1 MRGRILILSDSL
13 ALPRK
18 KGESQ
23 ILAHEKTWSE
33 RLRKRFPEFTIAQ
46 TSIGSATTEDILY
59 QCQYWTVYD
68 ADLVIIQAGLC
79 DCLPRA
85 MHAWEVELAKKLWFG
100 EDLHT
105 YVTKHAQNLRGLR
118 NITLTSREQFAE
130 RVSAIKGRFRN
141 SYWLSII
148 FDKNNTPKRFPQIS
162 NNVRVYNNMLRR
174 IYRGNF
180 IDLDEIVT
188 GHFMED
194 SLHLESKGQEL
205 VFERMSEIVELE
217 LGKES

>member
-1 MRGRILILSDSL
+1 
-13 ALPRK
+13 
-18 KGESQ
+18 
-23 ILAHEKTWSE
+23 
-33 RLRKRFPEFTIAQ
+33 
-46 TSIGSATTEDILY
+46 
-59 QCQYWTVYD
+59 
-68 ADLVIIQAGLC
+68 
-79 DCLPRA
+79 